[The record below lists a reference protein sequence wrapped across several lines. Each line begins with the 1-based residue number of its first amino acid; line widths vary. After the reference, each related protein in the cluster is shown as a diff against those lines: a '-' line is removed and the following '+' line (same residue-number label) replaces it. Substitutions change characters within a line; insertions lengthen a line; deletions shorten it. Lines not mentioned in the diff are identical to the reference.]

1 MKTEG
6 KSDLTDEEMD
16 NIIALGE
23 VLRKIH
29 NRLVKEGKCK
39 VVDGK
44 VVWLDKDMA
53 LLAVS
58 RKKDR
63 KKLQR

>member
-1 MKTEG
+1 MKEERR
-6 KSDLTDEEMD
+6 SDLIDEEMD
-16 NIIALGE
+16 NIIALGK
-23 VLRKIH
+23 VLLKIH
-29 NRLVKEGKCK
+29 DRLVKEGKCK

-53 LLAVS
+53 ILAVS